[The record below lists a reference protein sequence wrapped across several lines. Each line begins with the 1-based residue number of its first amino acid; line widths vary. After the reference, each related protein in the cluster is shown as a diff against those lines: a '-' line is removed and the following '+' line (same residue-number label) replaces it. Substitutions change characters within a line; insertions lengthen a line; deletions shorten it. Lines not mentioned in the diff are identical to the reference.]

1 MHLSDALSRLTSHND
16 NSKAKS
22 IPGLDITV
30 HDVQVFTEISPL
42 SLEKIK
48 CVTENDP
55 DLKTLKQYIQNGF
68 PVNRS
73 DCVESVQGYFGFRE
87 ELAIV
92 NGLIVKG
99 HWVVIPS
106 QLCDEALKLLDSSH
120 MGIVKTKDRARTS
133 FFWPNMNQEIK
144 AHLSECHPCA
154 TFQEKQPKETL
165 LNDPVSNVQR
175 KSLAMDNFDF
185 NGKHYL
191 IVVNRF
197 SKFVIV
203 KPSKD
208 LTSRTTINLLLD
220 IFSEHG
226 FPATIRCDRGHNF
239 VSNEFVDFCKKLNI
253 SITLSSGY
261 HHSSNPAEH
270 AVKTVKSLMK
280 HCLASNT
287 SWRIALLEYLST
299 PLSSN
304 VPSPSELMG
313 RQFQGLLP
321 FFQDHGTPESVT
333 EQIMLQKE
341 KEKCRHDVSAH
352 DLPVIPVGAT
362 VAYINK
368 DLKTWSIG
376 KVEKH
381 ENHSYAI
388 LTEEG
393 RLVSHNRVHLYKTN
407 VSFSMSTTSPNKS
420 FVPKFDMPIK
430 PLNMNNQAGQPT
442 ITPKPKA
449 NQTTV
454 STPPKVELRT
464 K

>member
-1 MHLSDALSRLTSHND
+1 MIIL
-16 NSKAKS
+16 KAKS

-48 CVTENDP
+48 HVTENDP
-55 DLKTLKQYIQNGF
+55 DLKTLKQYIQDGF

-92 NGLIVKG
+92 NGLIIKG

-106 QLCDEALKLLDSSH
+106 QLRDMALKLLHSSH

-133 FFWPNMNQEIK
+133 FFWPNMNQEIEG
-144 AHLSECHPCA
+144 HLSECHPCA

-165 LNDPVSNVQR
+165 LNDPVSNVPW

-191 IVVNRF
+191 IVVDCF

-208 LTSRTTINLLLD
+208 LTSRTKINLLLD

-226 FPATIRCDRGHNF
+226 FPATMRCDHGCNF
-239 VSNEFVDFCKKLNI
+239 VSSEFVDFCKKLNT

-261 HHSSNPAEH
+261 HHSNNPAER
-270 AVKTVKSLMK
+270 AVKTIKSLMK
-280 HCLASNT
+280 RCLASNT

-304 VPSPSELMG
+304 VSSPSELMG
-313 RQFQGLLP
+313 RQFGGLLP

-341 KEKCRHDVSAH
+341 KEKCRRDVSAH
-352 DLPVIPVGAT
+352 DLPVIPVGAK

-381 ENHSYAI
+381 EDHSYVI

-393 RLVSHNRVHLYKTN
+393 RLVSRNQVHLCKTN
-407 VSFSMSTTSPNKS
+407 VSFGMSTTSLNKS

-430 PLNMNNQAGQPT
+430 SLNMNNQAGQPT
-442 ITPKPKA
+442 ITA
-449 NQTTV
+449 
-454 STPPKVELRT
+454 
-464 K
+464 

>member
-1 MHLSDALSRLTSHND
+1 
-16 NSKAKS
+16 
-22 IPGLDITV
+22 
-30 HDVQVFTEISPL
+30 
-42 SLEKIK
+42 
-48 CVTENDP
+48 
-55 DLKTLKQYIQNGF
+55 
-68 PVNRS
+68 
-73 DCVESVQGYFGFRE
+73 
-87 ELAIV
+87 
-92 NGLIVKG
+92 
-99 HWVVIPS
+99 
-106 QLCDEALKLLDSSH
+106 
-120 MGIVKTKDRARTS
+120 
-133 FFWPNMNQEIK
+133 MNQEIEP
-144 AHLSECHPCA
+144 HLSECRPCA

-165 LNDPVSNVQR
+165 LNDPVSNVPW
-175 KSLAMDNFDF
+175 KSLAMDNFDL

-191 IVVNRF
+191 IVVDHF

-226 FPATIRCDRGHNF
+226 FPATIRCDRCCNF
-239 VSNEFVDFCKKLNI
+239 VSNEFVDFCEKLNI

-261 HHSSNPAEH
+261 HHSSNPAEC

-304 VPSPSELMG
+304 LPSPSELMG

-321 FFQDHGTPESVT
+321 YFQDHGTPESVT

-341 KEKCRHDVSAH
+341 KEKCRHDISAH
-352 DLPVIPVGAT
+352 DLPVIPIGAT

-368 DLKTWSIG
+368 NLKTLSIG

-381 ENHSYAI
+381 ENCSYVI

-393 RLVSHNRVHLYKTN
+393 RLVSRN
-407 VSFSMSTTSPNKS
+407 
-420 FVPKFDMPIK
+420 
-430 PLNMNNQAGQPT
+430 
-442 ITPKPKA
+442 
-449 NQTTV
+449 
-454 STPPKVELRT
+454 
-464 K
+464 

>member
-1 MHLSDALSRLTSHND
+1 
-16 NSKAKS
+16 
-22 IPGLDITV
+22 
-30 HDVQVFTEISPL
+30 
-42 SLEKIK
+42 
-48 CVTENDP
+48 
-55 DLKTLKQYIQNGF
+55 
-68 PVNRS
+68 
-73 DCVESVQGYFGFRE
+73 
-87 ELAIV
+87 
-92 NGLIVKG
+92 
-99 HWVVIPS
+99 
-106 QLCDEALKLLDSSH
+106 

-133 FFWPNMNQEIK
+133 FFWPNMNQEIE
-144 AHLSECHPCA
+144 AHFSECCPCA

-165 LNDPVSNVQR
+165 LNDPVSNVPW

-191 IVVNRF
+191 IVVDHFN
-197 SKFVIV
+197 KFVIV

-220 IFSEHG
+220 IFSKHG
-226 FPATIRCDRGHNF
+226 FPATIRCDCGCNF
-239 VSNEFVDFCKKLNI
+239 VSSEFVDFCKKLNI

-270 AVKTVKSLMK
+270 AVKTIKSLMK
-280 HCLASNT
+280 HCLASNS

-304 VPSPSELMG
+304 VPSPSELME

-321 FFQDHGTPESVT
+321 FFQDCGTPESVT

-341 KEKCRHDVSAH
+341 KEKCRHDISAQ
-352 DLPVIPVGAT
+352 DLPVIPIGAT

-393 RLVSHNRVHLYKTN
+393 RLVSHN
-407 VSFSMSTTSPNKS
+407 
-420 FVPKFDMPIK
+420 
-430 PLNMNNQAGQPT
+430 
-442 ITPKPKA
+442 
-449 NQTTV
+449 
-454 STPPKVELRT
+454 
-464 K
+464 

>member
-1 MHLSDALSRLTSHND
+1 MLQPDKSHKNTSKSEIPNSLRPAAYASKMLTSCESNYSNIERELLGMLFSVLHFKHFTYGHKVHIITDYKPLVSLFRKSLTSASPRLSRMLLRILDYQLEVIYQPGTKMHLSDALSRLTSHND

-30 HDVQVFTEISPL
+30 HDVQIFTEISPL

-48 CVTENDP
+48 HVIENDP
-55 DLKTLKQYIQNGF
+55 DLKTLKQYIQDGF

-73 DCVESVQGYFGFRE
+73 SCVESVQGYSGFRE

-99 HWVVIPS
+99 HRVVIPS
-106 QLCDEALKLLDSSH
+106 QLCGEALKLLHSSH
-120 MGIVKTKDRARTS
+120 MGTVKTKDRARTS
-133 FFWPNMNQEIK
+133 FFWPNMNQEIET
-144 AHLSECHPCA
+144 HLSECCPCV
-154 TFQEKQPKETL
+154 TFQEKQPKKTL
-165 LNDPVSNVQR
+165 LNDPVSNVPW
-175 KSLAMDNFDF
+175 KSLTMDNFDF
-185 NGKHYL
+185 NGEHCL

-226 FPATIRCDRGHNF
+226 FPATIRCNRGRNF

-261 HHSSNPAEH
+261 HHSSNPAEC

-287 SWRIALLEYLST
+287 SWRIVLLEYLTT

-304 VPSPSELMG
+304 VP
-313 RQFQGLLP
+313 
-321 FFQDHGTPESVT
+321 
-333 EQIMLQKE
+333 
-341 KEKCRHDVSAH
+341 
-352 DLPVIPVGAT
+352 
-362 VAYINK
+362 
-368 DLKTWSIG
+368 
-376 KVEKH
+376 
-381 ENHSYAI
+381 
-388 LTEEG
+388 
-393 RLVSHNRVHLYKTN
+393 
-407 VSFSMSTTSPNKS
+407 
-420 FVPKFDMPIK
+420 
-430 PLNMNNQAGQPT
+430 
-442 ITPKPKA
+442 
-449 NQTTV
+449 
-454 STPPKVELRT
+454 PPM
-464 K
+464 